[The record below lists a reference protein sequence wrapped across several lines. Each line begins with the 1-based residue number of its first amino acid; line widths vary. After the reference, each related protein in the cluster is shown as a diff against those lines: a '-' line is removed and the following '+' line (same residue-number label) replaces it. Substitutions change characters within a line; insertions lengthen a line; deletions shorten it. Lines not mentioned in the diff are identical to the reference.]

1 VVVGAPCGPK
11 LRAGARKGADA
22 ATVPEG
28 LDLAGRA
35 GNRENLGKTI
45 P

>member
-1 VVVGAPCGPK
+1 MSSQIQPHDVVEATHWLE
-11 LRAGARKGADA
+11 LRAGARKG

-35 GNRENLGKTI
+35 GNR
-45 P
+45 